1 MSFVNV
7 KNLFKKEGL
16 ENRITIH
23 NQLSDTVEH
32 AAQLIGCEPAQI
44 TKTMSFIVDGEPIVI
59 GMTGD
64 VKVSN
69 SKYKAYFHQK
79 AKMVPYED
87 VENIIGHEPGGVCPF
102 ATNDNVKVYLDN
114 SLKRFNYLY
123 TAAGQHDATLKVSL
137 EELEKLSNFTEWI
150 DVSQSK
156 D

>member
-87 VENIIGHEPGGVCPF
+87 V
-102 ATNDNVKVYLDN
+102 
-114 SLKRFNYLY
+114 
-123 TAAGQHDATLKVSL
+123 
-137 EELEKLSNFTEWI
+137 
-150 DVSQSK
+150 
-156 D
+156 